1 MYEKM
6 TANYNVNDKGI
17 LKIYDTESGRI
28 LSEIWGCAHMS
39 KEDIE
44 ELVESVL
51 EELEG
56 EE

>member
-1 MYEKM
+1 M

-28 LSEIWGCAHMS
+28 LSEIWGCTHMS